1 MLSNCGAGEDS
12 WESLGLQETKL
23 VHPKGNQPWIFTGK
37 TDAEAEAPVLW
48 PPDAKSRLTG
58 EDPDSGK
65 NWRTKE
71 KGAAEDEMVG
81 WHHWLNGMSLSKLGG
96 TMKDRDVWY
105 ATVHGVTKSRN
116 DLATEQQHTT
126 HPGGENPT
134 YVSMPLWA
142 PTLCCRKTAVLEK
155 AHMGIWVW
163 VEVEGKNG

>member
-1 MLSNCGAGEDS
+1 
-12 WESLGLQETKL
+12 
-23 VHPKGNQPWIFTGK
+23 
-37 TDAEAEAPVLW
+37 
-48 PPDAKSRLTG
+48 
-58 EDPDSGK
+58 
-65 NWRTKE
+65 
-71 KGAAEDEMVG
+71 
-81 WHHWLNGMSLSKLGG
+81 
-96 TMKDRDVWY
+96 MKDRDVWY